1 MRSTAITLMLL
12 FFCSVNTFSQQYSGG
27 NPGIDL
33 NKRNFVDNHFLK
45 KADSVN
51 LENVSGSPYISEG
64 FRIGRIVLRNKKT
77 FEDVPVRFN
86 AYNNEMYFSQHGK
99 TYVIDTALE
108 VSYQE
113 VPGDSTTQM
122 IFRSGYPA
130 TDNQTTNTYYQLVAG
145 GNKVHLIKHIQKKL
159 QEFKVVGSGL
169 PPKKELIT
177 TIKWYIYS
185 ETDGIHEVK
194 SSRKSIE
201 KALPS
206 YVKNIEALDAK
217 YDLNLKKDDDMI
229 TLVQLLDKM

>member
-1 MRSTAITLMLL
+1 MRTTIILSLLL
-12 FFCSVNTFSQQYSGG
+12 FCSINTFSQQYNGG

-33 NKRNFVDNHFLK
+33 NKKNFVDNYFLK
-45 KADSVN
+45 KADSFN

-64 FRIGRIVLRNKKT
+64 FRIGRIVLRNKKV

-86 AYNNEMYFSQHGK
+86 AYNNEMYFSQYGK

-130 TDNQTTNTYYQLVAG
+130 TGHQTANTYYQLMAG
-145 GNKVHLIKHIQKKL
+145 GNKVHLIKYIQKKL
-159 QEFKVVGSGL
+159 QEFKIVGSGL
-169 PPKKELIT
+169 APKNELVT

-185 ETDGIHEVK
+185 EADGIHEVK

-206 YVKNIEALDAK
+206 YLKKIDAIDSK